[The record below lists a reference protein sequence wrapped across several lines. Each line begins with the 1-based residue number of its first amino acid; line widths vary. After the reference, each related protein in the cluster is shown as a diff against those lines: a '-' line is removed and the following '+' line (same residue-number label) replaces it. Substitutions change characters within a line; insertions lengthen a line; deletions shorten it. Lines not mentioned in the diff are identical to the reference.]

1 MGGVRIRVSYIP
13 NQDHAAHH
21 AQADGGGGRER
32 RAVELHGGLEADEA
46 PLDGTTGAGLLG
58 LRSGASLK
66 AATKPN
72 PTATDSEGDARA
84 DAGVGARL
92 GAAWPFLRLH
102 CLGGQ
107 SEVVLHAVRQ
117 LRL

>member
-1 MGGVRIRVSYIP
+1 MSDVP
-13 NQDHAAHH
+13 NQDRAAHH
-21 AQADGGGGRER
+21 AQAEGGGGRER
-32 RAVELHGGLEADEA
+32 RAIELHGGLEADEA

-66 AATKPN
+66 AATKPK
-72 PTATDSEGDARA
+72 PTAADSEGGARA

-102 CLGGQ
+102 RLGGQ
-107 SEVVLHAVRQ
+107 SEVVLRAVRE